1 MPKAGGQNKLL
12 RSNTD
17 KNERFV
23 LQNCIA
29 YLNALISP
37 ETILHKEIFGVIS
50 WILGDKFRRVEK
62 QLCSMLSKK
71 ELEQRQYDIDN
82 ANNTDNSID
91 LIHKI
96 LYTSPKS
103 RVIKFITLVRK
114 EIAIRNKSLAY
125 RGKSEIEK
133 NIQSLVK
140 KLNLTQDDI
149 KLCTFLYI
157 TTAWHKAEEY
167 FVTHLKCNAV
177 SGRRYLKAVLQMTEK
192 QINAVLSGS
201 LVKIELC
208 AIKNNG
214 FAATDDFTELL
225 LNPSDEGLESK
236 YFNRVTTNTNRI
248 NKQETDH
255 QKTEHVLKLLSAKRQ
270 SATHILLHGAS
281 GSGKTSYAYSIANES
296 GLPAYEVANNE
307 NKSGSRKAAITACI
321 NATNNKYSLIII
333 DNADAVLRRKYYYSK
348 DWETEDKCWLI
359 NTLKKPATKII
370 WIVNNIDEIDTAVL
384 KQFSFSLEFKQI
396 NRRQRIGTWKS
407 ILNKHRLKN
416 NFSDKELEELSKYP
430 VNTDV
435 IDRCVKMAIDIALP
449 EKNHLKEIVI
459 KNVEAQ
465 MELVRDKA
473 NNKDKIEDNYSLEGL
488 NVEGDLPTIMCQ
500 LEAFD
505 KYLQNSDRS
514 LNRNFNLL
522 FYGPPGTGKSELARY
537 IGKHLGREIMCK
549 RASDI
554 ISKWVGETEQ
564 NINKVFRQAE
574 EEDIILIIDEADTFL
589 YSREWAIRS
598 FEIRSTNEFLT
609 QMERFRGILICTTNI
624 LQGLDSASIR
634 RFNHK
639 IKFDYLKPEGN
650 VIFYQKL
657 LASLVSNPLNDE
669 IEDELRRIRQL
680 TPGDFRIVRDRYS
693 FYKPQNL
700 SHQLL
705 LESLTKEAS
714 IKQFQRDGGKRI
726 GF

>member
-1 MPKAGGQNKLL
+1 M
-12 RSNTD
+12 
-17 KNERFV
+17 
-23 LQNCIA
+23 
-29 YLNALISP
+29 
-37 ETILHKEIFGVIS
+37 
-50 WILGDKFRRVEK
+50 
-62 QLCSMLSKK
+62 
-71 ELEQRQYDIDN
+71 
-82 ANNTDNSID
+82 
-91 LIHKI
+91 
-96 LYTSPKS
+96 
-103 RVIKFITLVRK
+103 RK

-133 NIQSLVK
+133 NILNIAK
-140 KLNLTQDDI
+140 NFNLTKEEI

-167 FVTHLKCNAV
+167 FVNHLKCNAV
-177 SGRRYLKAVLQMTEK
+177 SGRRYLKAVLQMAEK
-192 QINAVLSGS
+192 QINTVLSGS

-255 QKTEHVLKLLSAKRQ
+255 QKTEHILKLLRAKRQ
-270 SATHILLHGAS
+270 YATHILLHGAS
-281 GSGKTSYAYSIANES
+281 GGGKTSYAHSIANES
-296 GLPAYEVANNE
+296 GLPAYEVAKNE
-307 NKSGSRKAAITACI
+307 NKSGGRKAAIKACV
-321 NATNNKYSLIII
+321 NSTNNKDSIII
-333 DNADAVLRRKYYYSK
+333 VDNADEILRRKYIYSK
-348 DWETEDKCWLI
+348 DAEAEDKYWLI
-359 NTLKKPATKII
+359 NILKKPATKII
-370 WIVNNIDEIDTAVL
+370 WIADNIEDIDAAVL
-384 KQFSFSLEFKQI
+384 GHFSFSLEFKQI
-396 NRRQRIGTWKS
+396 NRRQRIGAWKS

-416 NFSDKELEELSKYP
+416 SFSDEELEELSKYP

-465 MELVRDKA
+465 MELVRGKP
-473 NNKDKIEDNYSLEGL
+473 NNKDKIENNYSLEGL

-589 YSREWAIRS
+589 YRREWAIRS
-598 FEIRSTNEFLT
+598 WEIMGTNEFLT
-609 QMERFRGILICTTNI
+609 QMERFRGILICTTNM
-624 LQGLDSASIR
+624 LQGLDGASIR

-650 VIFYQKL
+650 VIFYKRL
-657 LASLVSNPLNDE
+657 MASLASDSFNEN
-669 IEDELRRIRQL
+669 IENELRSIRQL

-693 FYKPQNL
+693 FYKPQDLN
-700 SHQLL
+700 HQLL
-705 LESLTKEAS
+705 LESLTREAG